1 MNNKGFTLIELLAVI
16 VILVGISLTAVMG
29 ISASLERRDE
39 KECYEQVEFAV
50 NAAKIYFSLNDNIK
64 EVTVGTLK
72 SEGYFDSKKID
83 KLSIYD
89 KISIGGDKYL
99 FNENEVTNKIK
110 CSNKGRI
117 ILADLNYDEKINQD
131 DLDIL
136 DKYLRG
142 EGMDEDLL
150 KYADVNKDGWINQ
163 KDRELMQK
171 YINGEIDKF

>member
-50 NAAKIYFSLNDNIK
+50 NAAKIYFSLNSN
-64 EVTVGTLK
+64 ESVVTVGTLK
-72 SEGYFDSKKID
+72 SDGYFDSKKID

-110 CSNKGRI
+110 CSNKGGI
-117 ILADLNYDEKINQD
+117 ILGDLNYDGKINQD
-131 DLDIL
+131 DLNIL
-136 DKYLRG
+136 NNYLSG
-142 EGMDEDLL
+142 NGISSDLL
-150 KYADVNKDGWINQ
+150 EYADVNRDGYIDEKDS
-163 KDRELMQK
+163 ELMQK

>member
-50 NAAKIYFSLNDNIK
+50 NAAKIYFFLNDNIK

-72 SEGYFDSKKID
+72 SDGYFDSKKID

-110 CSNKGRI
+110 CSNKGGI
-117 ILADLNYDEKINQD
+117 ILGDLNYDEKINQD

-136 DKYLRG
+136 DKYLSG
-142 EGMDEDLL
+142 NGISSDLL

>member
-50 NAAKIYFSLNDNIK
+50 NAAKIYFSLNDDIK

-72 SEGYFDSKKID
+72 SDGYFDSKKID

-110 CSNKGRI
+110 CSNKGGI
-117 ILADLNYDEKINQD
+117 ILGDLNYDEKINQD

-150 KYADVNKDGWINQ
+150 KYADVNRDGYIDE
-163 KDRELMQK
+163 KDRELM
-171 YINGEIDKF
+171 

>member
-50 NAAKIYFSLNDNIK
+50 NAAKIYFSLNSN
-64 EVTVGTLK
+64 ESVVTVGTLK
-72 SEGYFDSKKID
+72 SDGYFDSKKID

-110 CSNKGRI
+110 CSNKGGI
-117 ILADLNYDEKINQD
+117 ILGDLNYDEKIDQK

-142 EGMDEDLL
+142 EGMDEGLL

-171 YINGEIDKF
+171 YINEEIDKF

>member
-72 SEGYFDSKKID
+72 SDGYFDSKKID

-110 CSNKGRI
+110 CSNKGGI
-117 ILADLNYDEKINQD
+117 ILGDLNYDEKINQD
-131 DLDIL
+131 YLDIL

>member
-72 SEGYFDSKKID
+72 SDGYFDSKKID

-110 CSNKGRI
+110 CSNKGGI
-117 ILADLNYDEKINQD
+117 ILGDLNYDEKINQD

-136 DKYLRG
+136 NNYLSG
-142 EGMDEDLL
+142 NGISSDLL
-150 KYADVNKDGWINQ
+150 EYADVNRDGYIDEKDS
-163 KDRELMQK
+163 ELMQK

>member
-99 FNENEVTNKIK
+99 FNDNKIK
-110 CSNKGRI
+110 CSNKG
-117 ILADLNYDEKINQD
+117 E
-131 DLDIL
+131 
-136 DKYLRG
+136 
-142 EGMDEDLL
+142 
-150 KYADVNKDGWINQ
+150 
-163 KDRELMQK
+163 
-171 YINGEIDKF
+171 